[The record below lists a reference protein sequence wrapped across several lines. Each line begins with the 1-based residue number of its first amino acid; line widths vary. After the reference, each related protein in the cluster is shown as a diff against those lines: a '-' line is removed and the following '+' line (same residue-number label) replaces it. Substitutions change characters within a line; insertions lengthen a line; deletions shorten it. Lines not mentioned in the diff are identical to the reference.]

1 MIVCTAK
8 KIMVSSFLSTFS
20 SANNITVWAR
30 ALSFQIQI
38 KKKRLEEKFAI
49 VKDPRSASPSTSY
62 KTRNWPKEGIVSSED
77 LLAAVGGK

>member
-1 MIVCTAK
+1 MYSQKNNGKLVSLDFLLCK
-8 KIMVSSFLSTFS
+8 QHNCMGESSFFS
-20 SANNITVWAR
+20 DPN
-30 ALSFQIQI
+30 